1 MRDEAR
7 PAIHS
12 QPGEDRRADPAP
24 LPLRH
29 HRQVLEV
36 VVDRAVADQPAQPD
50 HPIALDRHHRVQRGG
65 QRGRDGRRVV
75 RVGPPH
81 GGGDG
86 DELLDRGQPVL
97 QAVLHG
103 GNLAPEKRRHG
114 VVEAAATRADR
125 RLQDRTE
132 GTAGQHHP
140 VRSAERPGLVALAGA
155 VDTDQGDYHGPRLG
169 RLTGRGGSGDG
180 GGQSATDHPGP
191 LAGAEETRLPA
202 PGRAGPAGQ
211 NCRVPVHEITDP
223 DDDRI
228 ADYRALTDVELRT
241 RWEPPH
247 GLFIAEGELVLR
259 RALRAG
265 YPARSYLVD
274 AKRVD
279 QLADLDTGETPVY
292 AATPEVLRRATGF
305 HVHRG
310 VLASFH
316 RKPLPRAAEVLDT
329 ARRVVIL
336 EDVNNHTNLG
346 AIFRAV
352 AALGVDGVLLSP
364 TCADPLYRRSV
375 RVSMGEVF
383 AIPYAKLEPWPD
395 ALAQVRAAGFTVLA
409 MTPAP
414 DAVPIQGLDAAQRAR
429 AALLMGAEGAGLTRA
444 AMDASDVRV
453 VIPMRR
459 GVDSLNVAAAT
470 AVACWELG
478 RDDPL

>member
-1 MRDEAR
+1 M
-7 PAIHS
+7 
-12 QPGEDRRADPAP
+12 
-24 LPLRH
+24 
-29 HRQVLEV
+29 
-36 VVDRAVADQPAQPD
+36 
-50 HPIALDRHHRVQRGG
+50 
-65 QRGRDGRRVV
+65 
-75 RVGPPH
+75 
-81 GGGDG
+81 
-86 DELLDRGQPVL
+86 
-97 QAVLHG
+97 
-103 GNLAPEKRRHG
+103 
-114 VVEAAATRADR
+114 
-125 RLQDRTE
+125 
-132 GTAGQHHP
+132 
-140 VRSAERPGLVALAGA
+140 
-155 VDTDQGDYHGPRLG
+155 
-169 RLTGRGGSGDG
+169 
-180 GGQSATDHPGP
+180 
-191 LAGAEETRLPA
+191 
-202 PGRAGPAGQ
+202 
-211 NCRVPVHEITDP
+211 PVHQITDP

-265 YPARSYLVD
+265 YPPRSYLVD

-279 QLADLDTGETPVY
+279 QIADLDTGEAPVY
-292 AATPEVLRRATGF
+292 AATPDVLRQATGF

-310 VLASFH
+310 VLASF
-316 RKPLPRAAEVLDT
+316 RRRPLPTAADVLAA

-352 AALGVDGVLLSP
+352 AGLGVDAVLLSP

-383 AIPYAKLEPWPD
+383 AVPYAKLEPWPD
-395 ALAQVRAAGFTVLA
+395 ALAGVRAAGFCVLA

-414 DAVPIQGLDAAQRAR
+414 DAVPIQRLDAGRRAR
-429 AALLMGAEGAGLTRA
+429 AALLLGAEGAGLTPA

-470 AVACWELG
+470 AVAAWELG